1 MNWDTDAVSLTLQS
15 RDYKD
20 PQCVVIQTEPI
31 VLESNQ
37 NHATVTDSGI
47 CPTLSASMG
56 LGGGYVPMITE
67 LVKQSDD
74 PVIALQGSMIGREDK
89 NGPQGSGVSED
100 VSFTLTSADRHAV
113 CYGISAYESNAMKS
127 DNPHSGVYEAD
138 TSRTL
143 DTSGGNPACNQGGIV
158 VVEPKAV
165 DLYGGTITDDTA
177 CTLTENTGVSAA
189 HIGPSVMCAAG
200 FIPGNGAKAEGIGY
214 EEEVSPTLRSCGEA
228 GCVYPDVARTLT
240 SRQDGSPCVDRG
252 PDVVVFESHDQDA
265 RYRDLGE
272 VSETVSAKY
281 GTGGGNQP
289 IVVSIGNDSPDVTPC
304 AQSDFTT
311 SDVVGALC
319 ARDYKDVG
327 NQYVDEGKCVVHAVG
342 IDGYNAT
349 ETDDV
354 SATLGVN
361 CGMSTGRNGVMISSE
376 DDEVYGLDRAA
387 YNQGKN
393 ALFDFSIESEKIG
406 CQTTKGPGAVCSHY
420 IVRRLTPLEAE
431 RLQGLPDRWTDIG
444 DWVDDKGKKHKC
456 SDAARY
462 KAIGNGIAVPPW
474 LWVLSRLN
482 QFCEDKTMASLFDG
496 VGTFPMIWSFLNG
509 KENCVWSSE
518 IEPFP
523 IAVSKYHFPD
533 EDDSEQE

>member
-1 MNWDTDAVSLTLQS
+1 
-15 RDYKD
+15 
-20 PQCVVIQTEPI
+20 
-31 VLESNQ
+31 
-37 NHATVTDSGI
+37 
-47 CPTLSASMG
+47 
-56 LGGGYVPMITE
+56 MITE
-67 LVKQSDD
+67 SVKQSDG
-74 PVIALQGSMIGREDK
+74 PVIALQGSMIGRENK
-89 NGPQGSGVSED
+89 NGPHGSGVSED
-100 VSFTLTSADRHAV
+100 VSFTLTSTDRHAV

-158 VVEPKAV
+158 VVEPKEV
-165 DLYGGTITDDTA
+165 DLYSGTITDDTA
-177 CTLTENTGVSAA
+177 CTLTANTGASST

-200 FIPGNGAKAEGIGY
+200 FIPGNGAKAEGIGH
-214 EEEVSPTLRSCGEA
+214 EDEVSPTLRSCGEA

-240 SRQDGSPCVDRG
+240 SRQDGSPCADRG

-265 RYRDLGE
+265 RYRDPGE

-289 IVVSIGNDSPDVTPC
+289 IVVSIGNDSPDATPC
-304 AQSDFTT
+304 TQSDFTT

-319 ARDYKDVG
+319 ARDYKGVG

-342 IDGYNAT
+342 IDGYNAA

-354 SATLGVN
+354 SATLGAN

-376 DDEVYGLDRAA
+376 DDVTYGLDRAA

-406 CQTTKGPGAVCSHY
+406 CQTARGPGAVCSHY
-420 IVRRLTPLEAE
+420 IVRRLTPLECE
-431 RLQGLPDRWTDIG
+431 RLQGLPDGWTDIG
-444 DWVDDKGKKHKC
+444 DWVDEKGKTHKC

-533 EDDSEQE
+533 EGDTD

>member
-1 MNWDTDAVSLTLQS
+1 MLHKKNTNKFHSPA
-15 RDYKD
+15 D

-37 NHATVTDSGI
+37 NHATITDSGI

-67 LVKQSDD
+67 QVKQSDD

-127 DNPHSGVYEAD
+127 DNPHSGIYEAD

-158 VVEPKAV
+158 VVEPM
-165 DLYGGTITDDTA
+165 TNP
-177 CTLTENTGVSAA
+177 EF
-189 HIGPSVMCAAG
+189 AAG
-200 FIPGNGAKAEGIGY
+200 SLLG
-214 EEEVSPTLRSCGEA
+214 
-228 GCVYPDVARTLT
+228 
-240 SRQDGSPCVDRG
+240 QDGSHCADRR

-289 IVVSIGNDSPDVTPC
+289 IVVSVDEDQSDTESHI
-304 AQSDFTT
+304 QSDFTA

-319 ARDYKDVG
+319 ARDYKGVG

-361 CGMSTGRNGVMISSE
+361 CDMSTGRNGVMISSG
-376 DDEVYGLDRAA
+376 DDETYGLDRAA

-406 CQTTKGPGAVCSHY
+406 CQTAKGPGAVCSHY

-431 RLQGLPDRWTDIG
+431 RLQGLPDKWTDIG
-444 DWVDDKGKKHKC
+444 DWVDEKGKTHKC

-533 EDDSEQE
+533 EGDTDGTEISRE

>member
-1 MNWDTDAVSLTLQS
+1 MNWDTDGVSLTLQS

-37 NHATVTDSGI
+37 NHATITDSGI
-47 CPTLSASMG
+47 CPTLSESMG

-67 LVKQSDD
+67 SVKQSDG

-89 NGPQGSGVSED
+89 NGPQG
-100 VSFTLTSADRHAV
+100 
-113 CYGISAYESNAMKS
+113 
-127 DNPHSGVYEAD
+127 
-138 TSRTL
+138 
-143 DTSGGNPACNQGGIV
+143 
-158 VVEPKAV
+158 
-165 DLYGGTITDDTA
+165 
-177 CTLTENTGVSAA
+177 
-189 HIGPSVMCAAG
+189 
-200 FIPGNGAKAEGIGY
+200 
-214 EEEVSPTLRSCGEA
+214 
-228 GCVYPDVARTLT
+228 
-240 SRQDGSPCVDRG
+240 
-252 PDVVVFESHDQDA
+252 PDVVVFESHDQEKQSEMMSAFDPNELCIEMTSTKNTIVTNGICPTLTA
-265 RYRDLGE
+265 RME
-272 VSETVSAKY
+272 
-281 GTGGGNQP
+281 TGGGQVNA
-289 IVVSIGNDSPDVTPC
+289 VLDVPSHIQEDL
-304 AQSDFTT
+304 ASDFAT

-319 ARDYKDVG
+319 ARDYKG
-327 NQYVDEGKCVVHAVG
+327 VVHVSENKHSSAVG
-342 IDGYNAT
+342 GEAHNVSGTQNTILQVLCETYGTQTVVEWGVAVLEALQPAAVLRQGMYEESDESET
-349 ETDDV
+349 ESRDKLDDSTLPCAKSV
-354 SATLGVN
+354 AEWLLRDMRKRSECGCSPQGQQPTEQRNQQSATTVPIMPLE
-361 CGMSTGRNGVMISSE
+361 STQRCKEMFDMWQKGQGIGLLQQALSEIQKARESSCNKTE
-376 DDEVYGLDRAA
+376 R
-387 YNQGKN
+387 
-393 ALFDFSIESEKIG
+393 
-406 CQTTKGPGAVCSHY
+406 CHY

-533 EDDSEQE
+533 EDESEQG

>member
-1 MNWDTDAVSLTLQS
+1 MIHKKKYEPISFTCGSFMNWNTDGVSLTLQS

-37 NHATVTDSGI
+37 NHATITDSGI

-67 LVKQSDD
+67 SVKQSDD

-165 DLYGGTITDDTA
+165 DLYSGTITDDTA
-177 CTLTENTGVSAA
+177 CTLTANTGASAT
-189 HIGPSVMCAAG
+189 HIGPSVMCSAG

-240 SRQDGSPCVDRG
+240 SRQDGYPCADRG
-252 PDVVVFESHDQDA
+252 HDVVVFESHDQDA

-289 IVVSIGNDSPDVTPC
+289 IVVSIGDDSPDVTPC
-304 AQSDFTT
+304 AQSDFAT

-319 ARDYKDVG
+319 ARDYKGVR

-361 CGMSTGRNGVMISSE
+361 CGMSTGRNGVIE
-376 DDEVYGLDRAA
+376 D
-387 YNQGKN
+387 
-393 ALFDFSIESEKIG
+393 S
-406 CQTTKGPGAVCSHY
+406 CSHY

-431 RLQGLPDRWTDIG
+431 RLQGLPDKWTDIG

-533 EDDSEQE
+533 EDDTDGTEISRE